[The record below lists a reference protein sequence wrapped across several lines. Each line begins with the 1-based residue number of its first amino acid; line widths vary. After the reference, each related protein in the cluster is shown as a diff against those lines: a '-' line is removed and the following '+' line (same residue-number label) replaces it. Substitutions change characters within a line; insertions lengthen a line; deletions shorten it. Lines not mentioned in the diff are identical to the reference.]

1 MANYNY
7 SFTFFVCFCFG
18 LLSFL
23 CLSLLGYV
31 LIPFRELFL
40 FSGFAFVLF
49 SLLDYR
55 FGSCVSVLGLRLS
68 VFLFCFY
75 RPQYKL
81 NRYSVA
87 SKLQT
92 TEDNFT
98 RQRISRGDFTEI
110 V

>member
-23 CLSLLGYV
+23 CLSLLGDV

-40 FSGFAFVLF
+40 FSGFGFVLF

-55 FGSCVSVLGLRLS
+55 FGLCVSVLGLRLS
-68 VFLFCFY
+68 VFLFCFC

-81 NRYSVA
+81 NRYSVV

-98 RQRISRGDFTEI
+98 RQRISLGDFAEI

>member
-23 CLSLLGYV
+23 CLSLLGDV

-40 FSGFAFVLF
+40 FSGFGFVLF

-55 FGSCVSVLGLRLS
+55 IPFWLVCFGFGFEAFCFSVLFLS
-68 VFLFCFY
+68 ATV
-75 RPQYKL
+75 
-81 NRYSVA
+81 
-87 SKLQT
+87 
-92 TEDNFT
+92 
-98 RQRISRGDFTEI
+98 
-110 V
+110 